1 MKLTLTLAL
10 TLALAACG
18 PTGEPTSQTVPKD
31 CRMALIYADKTIG
44 AAGDIIGAI
53 SEGNTIKAGNHAEK
67 GSDSLEEYK
76 NYRETCMR
84 HFDYEMKG
92 DSHGQ

>member
-1 MKLTLTLAL
+1 MKLALVLAL
-10 TLALAACG
+10 TLSIAACAPG
-18 PTGEPTSQTVPKD
+18 GEPTSQTVPKD

-67 GSDSLEEYK
+67 GSDSLEEYEH
-76 NYRETCMR
+76 YRSTCMN
-84 HFDYEMKG
+84 HFERDLDG
-92 DSHGQ
+92 S